1 VKALLVIASLLAA
14 VSSSLSAQQQQ
25 YLEVQQ
31 STGFVEAFLA
41 DLGWRQAVVGRQLP
55 AGAVVTSWIGAT
67 ARMSYGDSLV
77 TVSQLT
83 HLTVLAVGPE
93 AVRLSVESGGLSVD
107 SANLVYE
114 IVFRGMVVRITRG
127 TIAFNDGTLSVQSGN
142 VEVDGAQ
149 ERPVMVP
156 AGTSLDLI
164 SSPTGPVFKRTESG
178 SS

>member
-14 VSSSLSAQQQQ
+14 ASSSLSAQQQ

-114 IVFRGMVVRITRG
+114 IEFRGLVVRVTKG

-142 VEVDGAQ
+142 VEVVGAQ

-164 SSPTGPVFKRTESG
+164 SSPTGPVFKRTDSG
-178 SS
+178 SL